1 MNNLIKRYVSEV
13 VRHLGEKDRKDV
25 SLELESSILD
35 MLPPD
40 YSEEEVTEV
49 LNSMGDPAKLAD
61 TYRSRTRYLIGPDNF
76 DLYLYVLK
84 LVATILASVTVTI
97 SLITMFF
104 TSEPTIAAIITSIIT
119 NTASSLSGA
128 FLWVTITFALIDYFK
143 VKTKEESWSVK
154 DLPEQMASESLEIK
168 KSESIADIIASAVFI
183 AILTGILYRNPDM
196 FAIFIKGQKAIPIF
210 QANLIKPYI
219 LIMAIL
225 MAFSLLRG
233 IAKLQVGRWTAKLL
247 AASTILDI
255 TVTVFLIHVLNRQD
269 LANPGFIDFI
279 PSAMGSWDRIT
290 TLASIFLVAI
300 TFLGAGGT
308 IFKVLRNSRKN
319 L

>member
-13 VRHLGEKDRKDV
+13 VRHLSEKDRKEV

-40 YSEEEVTEV
+40 YSEADVAEV
-49 LNSMGDPAKLAD
+49 LNSMGDPGKLAD

-84 LVATILASVTVTI
+84 LVATVLASVTITI

-104 TSEPTIAAIITSIIT
+104 NSEPTIASIITSIIT
-119 NTASSLSGA
+119 NTASALSGA
-128 FLWVTITFALIDYFK
+128 FLWVTITFALIDYFQ
-143 VKTKEESWSVK
+143 VKTKNDSWSVK
-154 DLPEQMASESLEIK
+154 DLPERMATESLEIK

-183 AILTGILYRNPDM
+183 AILTGILYRNPEV
-196 FAIFIKGQKAIPIF
+196 FAVFINGQKTIPMF
-210 QANLIKPYI
+210 QADLIRPYI

-225 MAFSLLRG
+225 MAFSMVRG
-233 IAKLQVGRWTAKLL
+233 IAKIQIGQWTAKLL
-247 AASTILDI
+247 AASTVLDI
-255 TVTVFLIHVLNRQD
+255 TVTIFLIYVLNRHD
-269 LANPGFIDFI
+269 LVNPAFIDFI
-279 PSAMGSWDRIT
+279 PKEMGSYDRLT

-300 TFLGAGGT
+300 TLLGAGGT
-308 IFKVLRNSRKN
+308 ILKVLRNSKKEI
-319 L
+319 

>member
-40 YSEEEVTEV
+40 YSDEEVTDV

-84 LVATILASVTVTI
+84 LVATVLASVTVTI

-104 TSEPTIAAIITSIIT
+104 TSEPTIAAIITSIFT
-119 NTASSLSGA
+119 NTASALSGA

-154 DLPEQMASESLEIK
+154 DLPEQTASESLEIK

-183 AILTGILYRNPDM
+183 AILTGILYRNPDV
-196 FAIFIKGQKAIPIF
+196 FAIFIKGQKTIPMF
-210 QANLIKPYI
+210 QANLIRPYI
-219 LIMAIL
+219 LVMAIL

-233 IAKLQVGRWTAKLL
+233 IAKIQIGRWTAKLL

-255 TVTVFLIHVLNRQD
+255 TVTLFLIYVLNRQD
-269 LANPGFIDFI
+269 LVNPGFIDFI
-279 PSAMGSWDRIT
+279 PSAMGSWDRLA